1 MTIRIEFDSGSLSV
15 TEAAALSVLLHM
27 LQPDLTNV
35 RPLVPGGTGTNPQ
48 QPSTPTAPTT
58 ATSGGAL
65 QTGLTAAQHAPAG
78 GSSSVSDATKTPA
91 TNGAASATSNGS
103 SSEPPPPPGHTDR
116 DSEGAEWNA
125 ELHSSSKEKNAD
137 GRWKKRRGAAKAS
150 ANASTNEP
158 PAPPNGPPEPPASS
172 TSDPNSLGFGAPLNG
187 LNANDGPAA
196 PPNPSQP
203 HVGQTTQTPATPAA
217 PGHVSGTPALNS
229 DELKQYVTTVIGKVA
244 GLMEAQ
250 KMTKADANALA
261 QQCGFGG
268 LAKLMT
274 ATSREPVAMFEAM
287 LPE

>member
-1 MTIRIEFDSGSLSV
+1 MSIRIEFDSANLNV
-15 TEAAALSVLLHM
+15 VEAAAITVMLHM
-27 LQPDLTNV
+27 LYPDLTNV
-35 RPLVPGGTGTNPQ
+35 RPVVPGGTGTNPQ
-48 QPSTPTAPTT
+48 QPSTPIAPAGTLGH
-58 ATSGGAL
+58 AP
-65 QTGLTAAQHAPAG
+65 QTGLTAAPPATG
-78 GSSSVSDATKTPA
+78 NGSASVSDATKTPA
-91 TNGAASATSNGS
+91 TNGAASVTSNGS

-116 DSEGAEWNA
+116 DSDGAEWNA

-150 ANASTNEP
+150 ANTSTNEP

-172 TSDPNSLGFGAPLNG
+172 DPNSLGFGAPLNN

-203 HVGQTTQTPATPAA
+203 HAEQTTHTLATPAA
-217 PGHVSGTPALNS
+217 PGHASGTPASNS
-229 DELKQYVTTVIGKVA
+229 DELKQYVTAVIGKVA
-244 GLMEAQ
+244 GLMEAR